1 MNVWLWFESVV
12 IFKNRIL
19 NLQTINTLSNF
30 NTYAHCTPQTK
41 LEPLSI
47 TKPKP
52 KYHNITKW

>member
-1 MNVWLWFESVV
+1 MPMN
-12 IFKNRIL
+12 I
-19 NLQTINTLSNF
+19 
-30 NTYAHCTPQTK
+30 AHHKQK